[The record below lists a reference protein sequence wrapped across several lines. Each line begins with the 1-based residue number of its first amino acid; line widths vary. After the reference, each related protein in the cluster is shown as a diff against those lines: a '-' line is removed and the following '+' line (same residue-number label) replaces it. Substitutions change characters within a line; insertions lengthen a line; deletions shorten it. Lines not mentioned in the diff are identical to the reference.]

1 MRELADRPSDDVP
14 VDRLPLFL
22 RGYVVRDTKAKALE
36 YEAESKVGPSDEG
49 WTLTFDCETTTD
61 EAQALRFGAYQLRK
75 GDTLKEEGLFH
86 AEGMAEDDPDMAVLR
101 KVQKARGL
109 KLRNVRHFVDYVLF
123 DKIYQ
128 LGGTV
133 IGFNLPFDIS
143 RIAVNHGSAQKSM
156 RGGFSFKLS
165 RNTDWPRVRVR
176 HISQRLAFI
185 RFGAP
190 PKKRTPA
197 GQVMRG
203 LAVPPRRGYF
213 VDVKTLAA
221 ALLSEGF
228 SLEGLTNTLQTEHCK
243 VTSEDHGGPL
253 TAEYV
258 SYGLN
263 DVQATWECHQVLTTR
278 LASYRLS
285 TIEPHKLYSE
295 ASLGKA
301 YLRAMNVQPWTK
313 AQPDF
318 PPELIGQIVSTY
330 YGGRAEVRIRRRPTR
345 VLYCDFLSMYPTVC
359 TLMGLW
365 RFVISKE
372 TRWSDATER
381 TQALLDTISPADLL
395 DRRLWPELTTLVQ
408 LCPDDDVL
416 PVRARYGGESSS
428 NIGVNRLTSPAAL
441 WFTLA
446 DVVTS
451 KVLTGKTPK
460 ILTAI
465 RFDAGERQDGL
476 QPVDIAGK
484 ADYRVDPNAPEEDF
498 YRRVIDL
505 RQKVKAMRDR
515 AAQADKAG
523 LDAEQL
529 ALKILANA
537 TSYGIFIQLIVKDL
551 DRAET
556 MTAYGPDGVG
566 YPTTSKKHEEPGDYF
581 HPLLAT
587 LITGAARLMLALAE
601 QRAAGEGLDWV
612 FCDTDSLAIA
622 RPDGMA
628 DSEFIER
635 ARRVCGGFSGLNPY
649 EKPGSILQVEE
660 VNFAKGQNDNWAET
674 RELFCYAVSAKR
686 YALYNL
692 GADDETI
699 IRKASAHGLGHLL
712 PPYVDSDRE
721 RRSARL
727 REIKVDLWQEDLWKR
742 IIATAEH
749 GDNVV
754 TNLEQ
759 DQRLAAPAA
768 SRWAATKPTQA
779 RWFSAFNRGLDYE
792 LKVRPFGFLLSFK
805 ALKPEQIAAADPDAW
820 LWWSTHKRKPVP
832 VSPFNRDPS
841 LAAREAFDRKSRK
854 KVPDSWLMTYSRSLA
869 DYHIHPEHKFRCT
882 GTGAQQVRRFSGVLA
897 RRHVVAGPTR
907 LIGKEADQW
916 EQQRYVGPDDGDDIL
931 YGLTIAGRREI
942 IESIKLARKRF
953 SVRTVTKA
961 AGVSDHTLAA
971 IVSDRKLVADSI
983 LIRVSEAAG
992 RLWVGL
998 AMHTADEA
1006 ELVEWAREQA
1016 AVEGPTKFSLRID
1029 FDPSNMMAALRNKRG
1044 VSAALLGK
1052 LALARSGEKTP

>member
-1 MRELADRPSDDVP
+1 MRELADRPSVDVP

-22 RGYVVRDTKAKALE
+22 RGYVVRDAKAKAKE
-36 YEAESKVGPSDEG
+36 FEAEPKVGPSDEG

-86 AEGMAEDDPDMAVLR
+86 AEGMADDGPDMAVLR
-101 KVQKARGL
+101 EVQKARGL
-109 KLRNVRHFVDYVLF
+109 KLRNVRHFVDYVFF

-128 LGGTV
+128 LGGTI

-143 RIAVNHGSAQKSM
+143 RIAVHHGSAQKSM

-176 HISQRLAFI
+176 HISQRMAFI
-185 RFGAP
+185 RYGAP

-197 GQVMRG
+197 GQANKG
-203 LAVPPRRGYF
+203 LSVPPRRGYF
-213 VDVKTLAA
+213 VDVKTMAA
-221 ALLSEGF
+221 ALLSESF
-228 SLEGLTNTLQTEHCK
+228 NLARLTETLKTEHQK
-243 VTSEDHGGPL
+243 AESDEHGGPL

-258 SYGLN
+258 AYGLN
-263 DVQATWECHQVLTTR
+263 DVQATWECHQKLAAR
-278 LASYRLS
+278 LVSYRLS
-285 TIEPHKLYSE
+285 TIEAHMLYSE

-301 YLRAMNVQPWTK
+301 YLRVMNVQPWTK

-365 RFVISKE
+365 RFVIAKQ
-372 TRWSDATER
+372 TRWCDATKQ
-381 TQALLDTISPADLL
+381 TQAFL
-395 DRRLWPELTTLVQ
+395 DRVDPKDLYDQKAWSQLTTLVQ

-428 NIGVNRLTSPAAL
+428 NIGVNRLTSSAAL

-451 KVLTGKTPK
+451 KVLTGKTPR
-460 ILTAI
+460 ILSAI
-465 RFDAGERQDGL
+465 RFAPGETQEGL
-476 QPVDIAGK
+476 QPVDIAGRPEF
-484 ADYRVDPNAPEEDF
+484 RVDPNGNEDF

-505 RQKVKAMRDR
+505 RQTVKAKRD
-515 AAQADKAG
+515 AAPPTDKAA
-523 LDAEQL
+523 LEAEQL

-537 TSYGIFIQLIVKDL
+537 TSYGIFIELIVKDL
-551 DRAET
+551 DKAET
-556 MTAYGPDGVG
+556 MTAYGPDGIG
-566 YPTTSKKHEEPGDYF
+566 YATTSKKYEEPGAYF

-601 QRAAGEGLDWV
+601 RRAADEGLDWV

-622 RPDGMA
+622 RPDGMP
-628 DSEFIER
+628 DNEFVER
-635 ARRVCGGFSGLNPY
+635 ARRVCSSFNGLNPY
-649 EKPGSILQVEE
+649 ETKGSILQVEE
-660 VNFAKGQNDNWAET
+660 VNFTEDQKDDWT
-674 RELFCYAVSAKR
+674 KTPELYCYAISAKR
-686 YALYNL
+686 YVLYNRNCD
-692 GADDETI
+692 GMPVV
-699 IRKASAHGLGHLL
+699 RKASAHGLGHLL
-712 PPYVDSDRE
+712 PPYIDPDRK

-727 REIKVDLWQEDLWKR
+727 SQIKVDLWQEDLWKR
-742 IIATAEH
+742 IIETAEH

-754 TNLEQ
+754 THLEQ
-759 DQRLAAPAA
+759 DERFSAPAA

-792 LKVRPFGFLLSFK
+792 RKVRPVGFLLSFK

-820 LWWSTHKRKPVP
+820 LWWSTHKRRPAPVA
-832 VSPFNRDPS
+832 PFNRDPR
-841 LAAREAFDRKSRK
+841 LAAQHAFDRKSRK
-854 KVPDSWLMTYSRSLA
+854 AVPDGWLMTYSRSLA
-869 DYHIHPEHKFRCT
+869 DYHIHPEHKFWCAEAGGQT
-882 GTGAQQVRRFSGVLA
+882 RRFSGVLK
-897 RRHVVAGPTR
+897 RRHVIAGPAR

-916 EQQRYVGPDDGDDIL
+916 EEQRYVGPDDGSDIL
-931 YGLTIAGRREI
+931 YDLSPTSRRDMIAA
-942 IESIKLARKRF
+942 IKLARERF
-953 SVRTVTKA
+953 SIRTMTKA

-971 IVSDRKLVADSI
+971 IVSDRKLVADI
-983 LIRVSEAAG
+983 VLVRVSEAVG

-998 AMHTADEA
+998 EMHTAEEA

-1016 AVEGPTKFSLRID
+1016 AVAGSTKFGARIGC
-1029 FDPSNMMAALRNKRG
+1029 DPSNLMAALRGRRG
-1044 VSAALLGK
+1044 VSPALLTSLRTAYHEDRQGV
-1052 LALARSGEKTP
+1052 